1 MNRLDKNLRA
11 GIAGATAMS
20 FLQRPN
26 EAGKSLVSAAAG
38 GYKGESAVAVGY
50 ARNSD
55 NNKVSIKLGLGV
67 NSRSD
72 VSYGGSIGYQW

>member
-1 MNRLDKNLRA
+1 MNHVDKKLRA
-11 GIAGATAMS
+11 GIAGATAMA

-26 EAGKSLVSAAAG
+26 EAGKTLVSAAAG
-38 GYKGESAVAVGY
+38 GYRGEHAVAVVY

-55 NNKVSIKLGLGV
+55 DNKLSVKFGIGL

-72 VSYGGSIGYQW
+72 LTYGGSVGYQW